1 MINMNNGSYI
11 SESDWFLCR
20 IILIV
25 ILLIPLNG
33 IAQTPAS
40 VPMTNQDVIKLTKAG
55 LGDDVIIVKIGASQ
69 TNFDTSTDAI
79 VILKSSGVS
88 DRVIQAMFKGASSTS
103 SVKSSTINTKPEEYS
118 KNYPSEMGIYANI
131 EGKWVDLPAEKANWK
146 TGGLLKAIGRASV
159 IGGAGADVDIYVN
172 GPTSSLSA
180 PRKIEFIIRTNEGG
194 SPVSYELVKF
204 TQKSARREFKAGRS
218 GFISFKSGPGKAAV
232 PFESIKV
239 GERTFM
245 IKIDLEPGE
254 YCFFDRNN
262 NNTNNSLVYTFKV
275 GI

>member
-1 MINMNNGSYI
+1 MINLNGVSYI
-11 SESDWFLCR
+11 SVSNWQVCH

-25 ILLIPLNG
+25 LLLMPLKG
-33 IAQTPAS
+33 IAQAPAS
-40 VPMTNQDVIKLTKAG
+40 VPMTNQDVIKLTRAG
-55 LGDDVIIVKIGASQ
+55 LGDDVIIVKIGTSQ

-79 VILKSSGVS
+79 VILKKSGVS

-103 SVKSSTINTKPEEYS
+103 GAKPSASNMKSERYS
-118 KNYPSEMGIYANI
+118 KNYPDEMGVYANI

-172 GPTSSLSA
+172 GSTSTLSA
-180 PRKIEFIIRTNEGG
+180 PKKVEFIIRTSEGS

-204 TQKSARREFKAGRS
+204 TQKNDRREYKAGRS

-254 YCFFDRNN
+254 YCFYDRNN

-275 GI
+275 NN